1 MDSDAILT
9 PPTPQE
15 LRDAA
20 SVLERYNAMVG
31 NETIN
36 QPVRASTL
44 RLFSH
49 KVVTGGTPAQAER
62 G

>member
-1 MDSDAILT
+1 MDQDNIA
-9 PPTPQE
+9 PPPPEEPRQ
-15 LRDAA
+15 AA
-20 SVLERYNAMVG
+20 SVLERYNLMVG

-49 KVVTGGTPAQAER
+49 RVVAP
-62 G
+62 

>member
-1 MDSDAILT
+1 MDSDGNMTL
-9 PPTPQE
+9 PTQQE
-15 LRDAA
+15 LMDAA
-20 SVLERYNAMVG
+20 SVLERYNAAVG

-44 RLFSH
+44 RLFAYTVGKSA
-49 KVVTGGTPAQAER
+49 TER

>member
-1 MDSDAILT
+1 MTSDANLT

-49 KVVTGGTPAQAER
+49 KVVVDAEA
-62 G
+62 